1 MKKKVN
7 NTTVIGLDTIEVTVD
22 QHIQAESTEIKSTR
36 TKARLGY
43 IKPLLHGTRISL
55 CLPRTIR
62 EDNINPFGLLDAC
75 HLVEVVKEITEKL
88 EELQIDTSQARVTK
102 VEINAT
108 AALDDPAHVPAILQF
123 TAMMFLHTGQKAFFT
138 ASGEKDAMYR
148 EIPLDREILRMRP
161 VIESIKT
168 QRLKNGRFSFKVYN
182 KNLESGIED
191 KGLLRLE
198 QVHNRESLS
207 YVGVSDILQDFLSVE
222 TITKLVDL
230 YKRDFR
236 DYFLS
241 PYWTDPGEGVSFPE
255 RLVNTIASTLET
267 ERPLPAALIHRDLLA
282 VDFEL
287 FQRAA
292 VQFYGPDRRKQA
304 LQAVRRVRQSGKVE
318 TKEGAVT
325 EFVKICRA
333 IVK

>member
-7 NTTVIGLDTIEVTVD
+7 KTTVIGLDSIEITVN

-36 TKARLGY
+36 TKTKLGY
-43 IKPLLHGTRISL
+43 IKPLLQGTRISL

-62 EDNINPFGLLDAC
+62 EDNIDPFGLLDAC

-108 AALDDPAHVPAILQF
+108 ATLDDPAHVPAILQLI
-123 TAMMFLHTGQKAFFT
+123 AHMFLHTGQKAFFT
-138 ASGEKDAMYR
+138 AHGEKDAMYR
-148 EIPLDREILRMRP
+148 EIPLDREILRVRP

-198 QVHNRESLS
+198 QVHGRESLS
-207 YVGVSDILQDFLSVE
+207 YIGVSDVLRDFL
-222 TITKLVDL
+222 TIENITRLVDL
-230 YKRDFR
+230 YKRDYQK
-236 DYFLS
+236 YFLEL
-241 PYWTDPGEGVSFPE
+241 YWMDPGESVTFPE
-255 RLVNTIASTLET
+255 RLVNTIVSTLET
-267 ERPLPAALIHRDLLA
+267 ERPLSAALIHRDLLA

-318 TKEGAVT
+318 TKEGAIT
-325 EFVKICRA
+325 EFVQICRS
-333 IVK
+333 IVR